1 MTNATHVHENL
12 RSDDPARGEM
22 NFTVPGYCLLEGF
35 AALGAATSGLDLRK
49 LSVRDVIRLRTL
61 NSEYRMVLLDPST
74 RRVSVQGG
82 SFFTEPT
89 DAVVEGSSCG
99 GALLK
104 AGWIGIGLQLELVYS
119 PAVGRTQNII
129 TSPIEMFF
137 LENDIV

>member
-1 MTNATHVHENL
+1 MTKTTHIDENP
-12 RSDDPARGEM
+12 RSDDPLQGEM
-22 NFTVPGYCLLEGF
+22 KFTVPGYYLLEGF

-61 NSEYRMVLLDPST
+61 NSEYRMVLLDPPT

-89 DAVVEGSSCG
+89 EAVVEGSSCS

-129 TSPIEMFF
+129 TSPVEMFS
-137 LENDIV
+137 LENNII